1 MTSKKSTSPEAPH
14 EATLSFPY
22 ESVEQATIIA
32 DSTRLE
38 SANIPGDR
46 TTATVERSGTTVT
59 VTVSAND
66 LSALRAGVF
75 TWCGLVETAEETLGT
90 LEKTDH

>member
-22 ESVEQATIIA
+22 ESVEEASIIV

-38 SANIPGDR
+38 SANIPGER
-46 TTATVERSGTTVT
+46 TTATIERSGTTVT
-59 VTVSAND
+59 VTVSAMD

-75 TWCGLVETAEETLGT
+75 TWCGLVETAEETLET
-90 LEKTDH
+90 IDERAP